1 LRFVTKLVR
10 SYITKLEKVC
20 GISLR
25 FQPPNIITTHLHPFK
40 IITRFP
46 FYSLS
51 FSQLPRL
58 IILFLLEKL
67 VRTNFLKIKL
77 KIMSRERE
85 SPHDPN
91 SPFKK
96 KEKGGD
102 GRSKAWWPMECS
114 KVWWPMEGEGKTPFH
129 LFPFPPQEILTRLSI
144 FSFDFKIYSTMILGH
159 YRPS

>member
-1 LRFVTKLVR
+1 
-10 SYITKLEKVC
+10 
-20 GISLR
+20 
-25 FQPPNIITTHLHPFK
+25 
-40 IITRFP
+40 
-46 FYSLS
+46 
-51 FSQLPRL
+51 
-58 IILFLLEKL
+58 
-67 VRTNFLKIKL
+67 
-77 KIMSRERE
+77 MSRERE

-102 GRSKAWWPMECS
+102 GRSKA
-114 KVWWPMEGEGKTPFH
+114 WWPMEGEGKTPFH